1 MTGDL
6 NAMSAAQPAASTAKP
21 PGTPAAAPPNGADRG
36 HGFGNLINVTI
47 PNPWA
52 KVVSTVGLGVTFLA
66 AIAIQAV
73 ALAQTWGAA
82 SWVPGAAA
90 AAVVCGLALMRH
102 RERTW
107 TAVAG
112 LVVAAVAVLVPLLP
126 DTQLPA
132 GLGPSMALGLSVL
145 VGSAVRALPTVRAGS
160 IAAAGLLLVA
170 AQVAARPATAVSAI
184 AAAAWLAAL
193 GVGLSLRRLDDRAK
207 ATAKQVRRAERL
219 ELARELHDI
228 VAHHITGMLIQAQAA
243 QVVAR
248 RDPEKVS
255 DSLTEIE
262 TAGFEAMAAMRR
274 VVGLLRDTDDAAPA
288 SPGPE
293 GLSTLVERF
302 SRQGP
307 KVRLHAPDDDTEWPP
322 EVTSTVYRIVQEA
335 LTNVLRHAR
344 HARCIDVTV
353 GRDAEAV
360 TVEVADDAPP
370 NSARPHHRG
379 GYGLIGM
386 RERVET
392 LGGSLSAGPRP
403 GAGWSVR
410 ATLPIPT
417 REPG

>member
-1 MTGDL
+1 M
-6 NAMSAAQPAASTAKP
+6 
-21 PGTPAAAPPNGADRG
+21 
-36 HGFGNLINVTI
+36 TI

-52 KVVSTVGLGVTFLA
+52 KVFSTVGLGVTFLA

-82 SWVPGAAA
+82 YWVPGAVAA
-90 AAVVCGLALMRH
+90 VVVCGLAMMRQ

-126 DTQLPA
+126 GTGLPA
-132 GLGPSMALGLSVL
+132 GLGPSIALGLAVL
-145 VGSAVRALPTVRAGS
+145 VGSAVRALPTVRAAT
-160 IAAAGLLLVA
+160 IAGAGLLLVA
-170 AQVAARPATAVSAI
+170 TQFAARPATAVSAI
-184 AAAAWLAAL
+184 AAAGWLAAL
-193 GVGLSLRRLDDRAK
+193 GVGLSLRRIDDRAT
-207 ATAKQVRRAERL
+207 ATAERVRRAERL
-219 ELARELHDI
+219 DLARELHDI
-228 VAHHITGMLIQAQAA
+228 VAHHLTGMLIQAQAA

-248 RDPEKVS
+248 RNPQNVS

-262 TAGFEAMAAMRR
+262 AAGLEAMSAMRR

-288 SPGPE
+288 SLGRE

-307 KVRLHAPDDDTEWPP
+307 QVRLHAPDDDTEWPP

-344 HARCIDVTV
+344 HARSVDVV
-353 GRDAEAV
+353 VSRDAEAV

-370 NSARPHHRG
+370 NSVRPHHRG

-392 LGGSLSAGPRP
+392 LGGSLCAGPRP

-410 ATLPIPT
+410 ATLPVPT
-417 REPG
+417 GEPG

>member
-1 MTGDL
+1 
-6 NAMSAAQPAASTAKP
+6 MSAAQHTARTAEP
-21 PGTPAAAPPNGADRG
+21 PGTPPATPPNRADRG
-36 HGFGNLINVTI
+36 PGFGSLINVTI

-52 KVVSTVGLGVTFLA
+52 KGVSTVGLGVTFLA

-90 AAVVCGLALMRH
+90 AVVVCGLALMRH
-102 RERTW
+102 RGRTW

-112 LVVAAVAVLVPLLP
+112 LVVAAVAFVVPLLP

-132 GLGPSMALGLSVL
+132 GLGPSIALGLAVL
-145 VGSAVRALPTVRAGS
+145 IGSAVRVLPTVRAGV
-160 IAAAGLLLVA
+160 IAGCGLLLVA
-170 AQVAARPATAVSAI
+170 AQFVSRPATAVTAI
-184 AAAAWLAAL
+184 AAVAWLAAL

-207 ATAKQVRRAERL
+207 ANAKRVRRSERL

-248 RDPEKVS
+248 RDPENVS
-255 DSLTEIE
+255 ASLTEIE
-262 TAGFEAMAAMRR
+262 AAGFEAMAAMRR

-335 LTNVLRHAR
+335 LTNVLRHAQ

-353 GRDAEAV
+353 SRDAETV

-370 NSARPHHRG
+370 NAPRPHHRG

-392 LGGSLSAGPRP
+392 LGGSLCAGPRP
-403 GAGWSVR
+403 GVGWSVR
-410 ATLPIPT
+410 ATLPVPT

>member
-1 MTGDL
+1 M
-6 NAMSAAQPAASTAKP
+6 
-21 PGTPAAAPPNGADRG
+21 
-36 HGFGNLINVTI
+36 TI

-52 KVVSTVGLGVTFLA
+52 KVVLTVGLGVTFLA

-73 ALAQTWGAA
+73 ALAETWGAS

-90 AAVVCGLALMRH
+90 AVVVCGLALMRH
-102 RERTW
+102 LRQTW

-112 LVVAAVAVLVPLLP
+112 MFVAALAVLVPLLP
-126 DTQLPA
+126 GTQLPA
-132 GLGPSMALGLSVL
+132 GLGPSMALGLAVL
-145 VGSAVRALPTVRAGS
+145 IGSAVRVLPTVRAGA
-160 IAAAGLLLVA
+160 IAGTGLLLVV
-170 AQVAARPATAVSAI
+170 AQFAARPATAVSAI
-184 AAAAWLAAL
+184 ATASWLAAV
-193 GVGLSLRRLDDRAK
+193 GVGLSLRRLDERAK
-207 ATAKQVRRAERL
+207 ATAQQVRRVERL
-219 ELARELHDI
+219 DLARELHDI

-243 QVVAR
+243 QIVAQ
-248 RDPEKVS
+248 RDPRNVS
-255 DSLTEIE
+255 DSLVEIE
-262 TAGFEAMAAMRR
+262 TSGFEAMAAMRR

-288 SPGPE
+288 SPGSE

-307 KVRLHAPDDDTEWPP
+307 KVRLHTPDDDTEWPP
-322 EVTSTVYRIVQEA
+322 EVTSTVYRIVQES

-344 HARCIDVTV
+344 HARSIDVTV

-410 ATLPIPT
+410 ATLPVPT